1 MGIGTCIGVFM
12 ALLLMKDRTVV
23 YYKINYTVVKKNE
36 LLIYAA

>member
-1 MGIGTCIGVFM
+1 M